1 MSGRSVAFL
10 NGVPNVRPRPSLPA
24 IAAILLILASAAL
37 FGLLPR
43 YAVLGGQQL
52 VNPELRMGEGE
63 AAPEGWRRIGRAG
76 SITRSA
82 EGLRITARRRSEKV
96 GIAQILERPGD
107 ADAMRVRGRLAV
119 PELDAL
125 PGEYRGARLIAAA
138 DRPSGPY
145 RFNGR
150 PVVRLFGP
158 APMRSY
164 GMDVRIPEK
173 RKQVGVALLITGA
186 RGSMLVQRV
195 ELYWLQERAGFTL
208 LRLSLA
214 AGWGLWLAV
223 AGWRF
228 WQGAHWRPPALLLL
242 AGMAL
247 VLVLDLL
254 PQRGGIPADAQWL
267 RPVSGFAI
275 GFLAALARQRDPLW
289 LRALLVVSL
298 MAAIELAQIFGAG
311 IGLDD
316 LADFGRGAA
325 GALAGLAAAAFA
337 LRLQRQGF

>member
-24 IAAILLILASAAL
+24 IAGILLILASGLL
-37 FGLLPR
+37 FGFLPR
-43 YAVLGGQQL
+43 YAVLGGQRL
-52 VNPELRMGEGE
+52 VDPELRMGQGE
-63 AAPEGWRRIGRAG
+63 TVPEGWRRIGKGGVIRR
-76 SITRSA
+76 TA
-82 EGLRITARRRSEKV
+82 EGLRLTARSRTEKV
-96 GIAQILERPGD
+96 GLAQILERPGD
-107 ADAMRVRGRLAV
+107 ADAMRIRGRLAV
-119 PELDAL
+119 PELDARR
-125 PGEYRGARLIAAA
+125 GEYRGARLIAAA

-150 PVVRLFGP
+150 PVARLFGP
-158 APMRSY
+158 APMTDY
-164 GMDVRIPEK
+164 AMDVRIPE
-173 RKQVGVALLITGA
+173 RRGQVGVALLITAA

-195 ELYWLQERAGFTL
+195 ELYWLRERAGFRL

-214 AGWGLWLAV
+214 AGWGLWLVV

-228 WQGAHWRPPALLLL
+228 WREAHWRPPALLLV

-254 PQRGGIPADAQWL
+254 PHRGGIPADAQWL
-267 RPVSGFAI
+267 RPISGFAI

-298 MAAIELAQIFGAG
+298 MAAIELAQIFGPG

-316 LADFGRGAA
+316 LTDFGRGAA
-325 GALAGLAAAAFA
+325 GALAGLAAALA
-337 LRLQRQGF
+337 LRLQRQRF